1 MSKALARVSEVLA
14 IGAGAAQ
21 AQAVPVNRVAALAR
35 YGWAGKA
42 PLLKGLAEPRK
53 TATLLATARRL
64 EAAAVDDA
72 LDLFDSLMATR
83 LIGPARRATDR
94 ARLEAMPRL
103 EKASATLMAV
113 ARTVLELLDGAEDPA
128 VDESGGGNGGGCRFP
143 KSSALMTALLC
154 TTAFGDR
161 QRGGSV
167 YAW

>member
-1 MSKALARVSEVLA
+1 MSEVLA

-21 AQAVPVNRVAALAR
+21 VQAVPVNRVAALAR

-94 ARLEAMPRL
+94 ARLEAMP
-103 EKASATLMAV
+103 TLLAI
-113 ARTVLELLDGAEDPA
+113 RKNSRELGELGLLWPRDAI
-128 VDESGGGNGGGCRFP
+128 ESGCCCRMRARCRRP
-143 KSSALMTALLC
+143 RSDVDL
-154 TTAFGDR
+154 R
-161 QRGGSV
+161 IRR
-167 YAW
+167 